1 MARLPVA
8 TRQLSERRARLA
20 GEIPRLERLLEEVS
34 TRLATARAELAAVD
48 LILPTFDDRVD
59 PSQIAPIAARRSL
72 RGKRGAF
79 KNEVLAML
87 AAAAPGGLST
97 TEMSMK
103 LRQTFEY
110 DLPTQDA
117 VKRWN
122 DNVLRA
128 QLKRLAKEGV
138 IERVKLTDV
147 HSDDAYWRMAHESA
161 TSLEQLRRQVAP
173 NDT

>member
-8 TRQLSERRARLA
+8 TRQLAERRARLA
-20 GEIPRLERLLEEVS
+20 GEVPRLEKLLAEVS
-34 TRLATARAELAAVD
+34 SRLAAARAELAAVD

-59 PSQIAPIAARRSL
+59 PNQIAPVEGRKNL
-72 RGKRGAF
+72 HGQRGAF
-79 KNEVLAML
+79 KAEVLGLLRAV
-87 AAAAPGGLST
+87 APGGLST
-97 TEMSMK
+97 TEMSIT
-103 LRQTFEY
+103 LRRCFDY
-110 DLPTQDA
+110 DFPTTEA

-147 HSDDAYWRMAHESA
+147 HSDDVYWRVAQERA
-161 TSLEQLRRQVAP
+161 TSLAQLQASAERA
-173 NDT
+173 